1 MAHKSGFVAIIG
13 KPNVGKSTLINSFL
27 KEKLSIVSSKPETTR
42 DKILGIL
49 NLPQAQI
56 IFIDTPGIHQPH
68 LLLGKHMVRTAQNSI
83 LDADLILF
91 MTEAFGKLGQEDL
104 RIIELLNQVNKPVFL
119 LINKVDLADKLL
131 ILPKID
137 EASKAYNFKE
147 IIPLC
152 ALDNKDTDTVLK
164 EVIKYLPEGASFY
177 PEDQL
182 TDKNERFLAAELVRE
197 QVLNFTQQEVPHSV
211 AVLVEEMKERE
222 GKNLVFIQAAI
233 FVERDSQKAI
243 IIGHKGKMLKQ
254 IGQAARL
261 EIEKFLDKKVYLE
274 LWVKVHKNWRKDE
287 KILKELGYGSM

>member
-13 KPNVGKSTLINSFL
+13 KPNVGKSTLLNAFL
-27 KEKLSIVSSKPETTR
+27 KEKLAIVSSKPETTR

-68 LLLGKHMVRTAQNSI
+68 LLLGKHMVRTAQGSI
-83 LDADLILF
+83 FDADLILF
-91 MTEAFGKLGQEDL
+91 MSEAFGRLGEEDL
-104 RIIELLNQVNKPVFL
+104 RIIELLKGIKKPVFL
-119 LINKVDLADKLL
+119 LINKIDLVNKSF

-137 EASKAYNFKE
+137 EASKRYNFQE

-152 ALDNKDTDTVLK
+152 ALDNKDTEKLLK
-164 EVIKYLPEGASFY
+164 EIIEYLPQGPKLY

-182 TDKNERFLAAELVRE
+182 TDKNERFMAAELVRE
-197 QVLNFTQQEVPHSV
+197 QVLNFTKAEVPHSV

-222 GKNLVFIQAAI
+222 GKNLTFINALI
-233 FVERDSQKAI
+233 YVERPSQKSI
-243 IIGHKGKMLKQ
+243 IIGAKGQMLKQ
-254 IGQAARL
+254 IGAAARA
-261 EIEKFLDKKVYLE
+261 EIEKFLGKKVYLE

-287 KILKELGYGSM
+287 RILRELGYA